1 MQIEGIMSDLA
12 KKDTGLGHFVAF
24 SYSVF
29 SNDVLQGLLHFVAA
43 IVAGLFAYRN
53 DKWNVKF
60 IIPFF
65 IIYCLLLIVFSRL
78 NYYKKKRQSR
88 YLVQKSLNVEIASL
102 LYGMSVES
110 VDLNSSLQKS
120 PSYNTFNDSKY
131 FEKVADNI
139 CVSVF
144 QILRDLFGNDRFKVS
159 VFQQYSKG
167 DHLWVKM
174 IAEKSAKLDRA
185 DSYQQEYQIDI
196 QDKETLP
203 FFCRVFFKDDKEYVI
218 LLNDED
224 VREQFI
230 KIRGH
235 KINTKQYIGVVG
247 KVDLETVGFVLQ
259 ICTYT
264 KGQFGQKIDAEHFF
278 LTFLFRIEKY
288 CVLRIING
296 YCKKLLWIHC
306 GMES

>member
-1 MQIEGIMSDLA
+1 MSDLA

-24 SYSVF
+24 LYSIF
-29 SNDVLQGLLHFVAA
+29 SNDVFQAVLHFVAA
-43 IVAGLFAYRN
+43 IVASLFAYTN
-53 DKWNVKF
+53 DKWNYRF
-60 IIPFF
+60 IILFSIVYIP
-65 IIYCLLLIVFSRL
+65 LLIVFSKL
-78 NYYKKKRQSR
+78 NHYRKRRQSQ
-88 YLVQKSLNVEIASL
+88 YSVQKNLNVEIASL
-102 LYGMSVES
+102 LYGMSAES
-110 VDLNSSLQKS
+110 VALNSSLQNN
-120 PSYNTFNDSKY
+120 PSYNTFNNSKY

-144 QILRDLFGNDRFKVS
+144 QVLRDLFGNDRFKVS

-196 QDKETLP
+196 QDKKILP
-203 FFCRVFFKDDKEYVI
+203 FFCRVFFEDDKEYVI
-218 LLNDED
+218 LVNEED

-247 KVDLETVGFVLQ
+247 KVNFETVGFVLQ

-264 KGQFGQKIDAEHFF
+264 KGQFGQEADAEKFF
-278 LTFLFRIEKY
+278 TDVLIPYRE
-288 CVLRIING
+288 VLRMAYNQRLLQETIVDSLRNG
-296 YCKKLLWIHC
+296 EL
-306 GMES
+306 G